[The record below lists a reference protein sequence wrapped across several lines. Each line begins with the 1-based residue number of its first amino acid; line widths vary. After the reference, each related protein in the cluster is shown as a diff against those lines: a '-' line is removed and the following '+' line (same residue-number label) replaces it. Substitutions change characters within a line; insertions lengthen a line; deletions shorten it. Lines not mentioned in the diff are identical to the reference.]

1 MGERDALLDAMSLA
15 AYTTATT
22 NLSGPGR
29 AALRRLDSARKAA
42 KHSNVLDAYVEANG
56 TASLSERDKSVI
68 EAYLARRTLI
78 EHFR

>member
-15 AYTTATT
+15 AYTTAAT
-22 NLSGPGR
+22 NLSRPGR
-29 AALRRLDSARKAA
+29 GALSRLESARKAA
-42 KHSNVLDAYVEANG
+42 EHSNVLDAYVEANG

>member
-15 AYTTATT
+15 AYTTAAK
-22 NLSGPGR
+22 NLSRPGR
-29 AALRRLDSARKAA
+29 EALSRLDSARKAA
-42 KHSNVLDAYVEANG
+42 EHSNALDAYVEANG